1 MFEMLID
8 GQTASGEAQLSVINP
23 VTEQV
28 IAQVPDASPG
38 DVDRAVDAA
47 RRALPHWRAT
57 SFAQRRDVLRA
68 MSEAVADNAAE
79 LADLLVLETGRP
91 VGIAMF
97 EVGLAQQFL
106 DYYAEQ
112 QIEPEVLIDDAT
124 RRVELRRQ
132 PLGVVAAIVP
142 WNAPFYLA
150 ANKIAPALIAGNTV
164 VVKSA
169 PTTPLTTARFG
180 ALVADLV
187 PAGVL
192 NIVSGG
198 NAAGAHLVGH
208 RDVAKVSF
216 TGSTQTGRLIMAA
229 AAPTLKRLTLELGG
243 NDAAIVL
250 PDADPA
256 AIAPAL
262 FGFAFFNS
270 GQVCAVIKRL
280 YVHDSIYDAVCEAMA
295 AIAVA
300 VTLGEGGDPAFQ
312 LGPLQNKA
320 QYEKVQTFL
329 ADARANGTI
338 IAGGNVPDRVGYFIE
353 PTIVRDISDGTML
366 VDEEPFGPILPI
378 IRYSD
383 IEDVIARAN
392 NSPYG
397 LGASVWSS
405 NVAAATEVAGR
416 IESGTVWVN
425 QHCALDPAVPFPAS
439 KQSGI
444 GAEGGREGLYAYTSL
459 QTVNIAKAQG

>member
-8 GQTASGEAQLSVINP
+8 GQAVSAGPQISVINP

-28 IAQVPDASPG
+28 VADVPDAGPT
-38 DVDRAVDAA
+38 DVDRAVAAA
-47 RRALPHWRAT
+47 RLAWPGWRAT
-57 SFAQRRDVLRA
+57 GFAQRRSVLQA
-68 MSEAVADNAAE
+68 MSRAVADNGAE
-79 LADLLVLETGRP
+79 LAELLVQETGRP
-91 VGIAMF
+91 MGVAQF

-112 QIEPEVLIDDAT
+112 ELLPEVLIDDAT

-132 PLGVVAAIVP
+132 PLGVCAAIVP

-150 ANKIAPALIAGNTV
+150 VNKIAPALMAGNTI
-164 VVKSA
+164 VVKTA

-180 ALVADLV
+180 MLVADLV

-192 NIVSGG
+192 NILSGG
-198 NAAGAHLVGH
+198 NATGAHLVGH
-208 RDVAKVSF
+208 PDVAKVSF

-250 PDADPA
+250 PDVDPV

-280 YVHDSIYDAVCEAMA
+280 YVHDSIYDAVCGAMA
-295 AIAVA
+295 AIAGA
-300 VTLGEGGDPAFQ
+300 VTLGDGGDPALQ

-329 ADARANGTI
+329 ADAGANGTI
-338 IAGGNVPDRVGYFIE
+338 IAGGNVPDRTGYFIE
-353 PTIVRDISDGTML
+353 PTIVRDIAEGTML
-366 VDEEPFGPILPI
+366 VDDEPFGPILPI

-383 IEDVIARAN
+383 VDDAIARAN

-397 LGASVWSS
+397 LGASVWSADVDAATQ
-405 NVAAATEVAGR
+405 VAAR

-459 QTVNIAKAQG
+459 QTVNIARGQG